1 VSPEILLADVTG
13 RTAPGRF
20 GGTLTARSVADVMLP
35 PASLPPDATLDA
47 SFRLTH
53 GRYPTSLYVVDP
65 EGRPTGYLDLL
76 ELTVR
81 YVEAL
86 QADPAGDA

>member
-1 VSPEILLADVTG
+1 MSTG
-13 RTAPGRF
+13 RAAAGRF
-20 GGTLTARSVADVMLP
+20 GGTLMARSVADVMLP

-47 SFRLTH
+47 AFRLMH
-53 GRYPTSLYVVDP
+53 GRHLTGLYVVDP

-86 QADPAGDA
+86 QAEPAGDA